1 MVSTQSEASPSLQGI
16 ATDPQVLTVLFI
28 ASTSLLSSSL
38 VPVILPE
45 VGREFGV
52 SDSSVGIIMSVFY
65 VPQILLIPVTGILS
79 DLYGRRAIVLP
90 SLLLFGTSGVLTFVV
105 TSFDTLLFVRLV
117 QGIAFAG
124 LTPLTNILIGDI
136 YTGAAGSVAQGLR
149 SSVNGLASMVAPIVA
164 GALVGV
170 VWNLPFLLYGI
181 AFPVAV
187 AAWRYL
193 PGRTAGRGSPE
204 MDLVPRTKQYAG
216 IVRAEFHNRMYL
228 LLLLGG
234 FVLFFIMQA
243 IRVYVPLF
251 AVNGFGATPFV
262 AGVVFSVYGLVRVVV
277 SPFAGKL
284 VGAVGRKRTISA
296 GLTIMAVGTMA
307 IALVGSVLHLTAAL
321 VLYTIGEAIFNPT
334 INDGVAELVEPGQR
348 GGLMSGLNVLKQT
361 ANAVS
366 PAVFGLVLTFG
377 AYQGVFLAAGVVVL
391 LYLFVLNRTWRS
403 FSEA

>member
-1 MVSTQSEASPSLQGI
+1 MVSTQSETTTSFQGI
-16 ATDPQVLTVLFI
+16 ATDPRVVTVLFI

-45 VGREFGV
+45 VGREFGI
-52 SDSSVGIIMSVFY
+52 SDSRVGIIMSVFY

-90 SLLLFGTSGVLTFVV
+90 SLLLFGVSGVLTFLV
-105 TSFDTLLFVRLV
+105 TSFETLLFLRLI
-117 QGIAFAG
+117 QGVAFAG

-149 SSVNGLASMVAPIVA
+149 SSVNGLASMVAPVLA

-170 VWNLPFLLYGI
+170 VWNFPFLLYGA

-187 AAWRYL
+187 ASWRYL
-193 PGRTAGRGSPE
+193 PGKTGDRSPE
-204 MDLVPRTKQYAG
+204 MDLVPRTKQYVG
-216 IVRAEFHNRMYL
+216 VVRAEFHNRMYL

-234 FVLFFIMQA
+234 FVLFFVMQA

-251 AVNGFGATPFV
+251 AVNGFGATAFV

-284 VGAVGRKRTISA
+284 VGAVGRKHTISA
-296 GLTIMAVGTMA
+296 GLAVMAVGST
-307 IALVGSVLHLTAAL
+307 ALAVADGVVHLAAAL
-321 VLYTIGEAIFNPT
+321 VLYAVGEAIFNPT
-334 INDGVAELVEPGQR
+334 VNDGVAELVEPGQR
-348 GGLMSGLNVLKQT
+348 GGLMSGLNVLKQA

-366 PAVFGLVLTFG
+366 PAVFGLILTVG
-377 AYQGVFLAAGVVVL
+377 AFQGVFLGAAVVVVVYL
-391 LYLFVLNRTWRS
+391 LVLHRLWDAS
-403 FSEA
+403 AGS